1 MTDSYTIKHLDQLRL
16 LTDPLKLKLVRAFAE
31 GEKTTKQVA
40 AELGES
46 TTKLYR
52 HVDALQDA
60 GLLRVVKE
68 TRKRGTV
75 ERTFRAVAQ
84 RFEADRSLF
93 AEEAGED
100 AANAFRDVL
109 RTSEEEILRALASA
123 DTNTVPEDFV
133 LARIR
138 CRRSPARIAS
148 LRQTLAEWVESVQD
162 DDEEDADDYQ
172 EIGGFIAFYPVD
184 E

>member
-1 MTDSYTIKHLDQLRL
+1 MTESYKIKHLDQLRL

-60 GLLRVVKE
+60 GLLLVVKE
-68 TRKRGTV
+68 TPKRGTV
-75 ERTFRAVAQ
+75 ERTFRAVA
-84 RFEADRSLF
+84 RKFEADRSLF
-93 AEEAGED
+93 AEGGGED
-100 AANAFRDVL
+100 RAGAFRDVL
-109 RTSEEEILRALASA
+109 RTGEEEILSALASA
-123 DTNTVPEDFV
+123 DADTIPEEFV

-138 CRRSPARIAS
+138 CKRSPERIAS
-148 LRQTLAEWVESVQD
+148 LRQSLAEWIESVQE
-162 DDEEDADDYQ
+162 DEEGETDDL
-172 EIGGFIAFYPVD
+172 EEFGGFIAFYPID
-184 E
+184 D